1 MSTKDLLAAHLADTY
16 ALFLKTQNYHWHV
29 KGISFKSLHD
39 LFEEQYKEL
48 FVAVDDLAERIVT
61 LGGQAP
67 ASFKALDKLAS
78 IADGDANHDAKAM
91 LKDLA
96 DSHQALVDSL
106 QASLDA
112 IDDDEGTVTLLGDR
126 LASHQKMHWM
136 LEASAQ

>member
-1 MSTKDLLAAHLADTY
+1 MSVKDLLSSHLADTY

-39 LFEEQYKEL
+39 LFEEQYNEL
-48 FVAVDDLAERIVT
+48 FAAVDEIAERIVT

-67 ASFKALDKLAS
+67 ANFKALDALKTIS
-78 IADGDANHDAKAM
+78 DGDANHDAKAM

-96 DSHQALVDSL
+96 MSHQALINSL
-106 QASLDA
+106 QASLDM
-112 IDDDEGTVTLLGDR
+112 IDNDEGTVTLLGDR
-126 LASHQKMHWM
+126 LAAHQKMHWM